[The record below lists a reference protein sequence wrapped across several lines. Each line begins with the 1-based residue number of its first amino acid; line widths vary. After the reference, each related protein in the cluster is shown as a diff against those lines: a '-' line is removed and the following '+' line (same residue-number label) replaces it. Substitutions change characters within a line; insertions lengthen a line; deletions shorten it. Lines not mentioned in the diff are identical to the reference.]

1 MPISGLLN
9 MFSSLANNSFN
20 ASQAAINRRWQ
31 EQMYEKQYSDNV
43 NLWKMQQEYNTPE
56 NQVARLKQAGI
67 NPYLALGNISTG
79 SATSA
84 PQSAQAGSGAQATGT
99 PAHFAGLTES
109 VLNLLK
115 SKDERT
121 LLKEQAKN
129 IAADSLS
136 KRIDSIT
143 QHQKN
148 MADIIGLLRGSER
161 DAASA
166 ALNRS
171 LRQTE
176 DELRGFKKQ
185 QYIDESQTSLLNTI
199 SQLAY
204 LHYLPTDKRL
214 QYSEIVSNIALN
226 YANRNLSV
234 EQAATE
240 STKQLLNVAQERGIH
255 ISNKVAFNTMGYAIA
270 EIRGRAKKANTPQNL
285 FEWSDSAGEAY
296 GKLRDKYLDKVNKYV
311 FKPSKR
317 LWKDTKRAFG
327 LP

>member
-1 MPISGLLN
+1 MPISGLFN

-20 ASQAAINRRWQ
+20 ASEAAKNRRWQ

-43 NLWKMQQEYNTPE
+43 ELWKMQQEYNTPE

-79 SATSA
+79 SALSA

-99 PAHFAGLTES
+99 PAHFAGLTEG

-115 SKDERT
+115 SKDERN

-148 MADIIGLLRGSER
+148 LADIISLLKGSER
-161 DAASA
+161 DAATA

-171 LRQTE
+171 MRQTE

-185 QYIDESQTSLLNTI
+185 QYIDSSLESSLRRASMIQSLKYF
-199 SQLAY
+199 SEQ
-204 LHYLPTDKRL
+204 KRL
-214 QYSEIVSNIALN
+214 EFAEILANIAESSSRKDLN
-226 YANRNLSV
+226 REQIKYIAKQIVTEEARGLSQQQQNQLFDDTYNYLLDSYKHKSKGSNAFEMFGGFVRSV
-234 EQAATE
+234 E
-240 STKQLLNVAQERGIH
+240 
-255 ISNKVAFNTMGYAIA
+255 
-270 EIRGRAKKANTPQNL
+270 
-285 FEWSDSAGEAY
+285 D
-296 GKLRDKYLDKVNKYV
+296 YL
-311 FKPSKR
+311 KR
-317 LWKDTKRAFG
+317 
-327 LP
+327 

>member
-1 MPISGLLN
+1 

-20 ASQAAINRRWQ
+20 ASEAAKNRRWQ
-31 EQMYEKQYSDNV
+31 EQMYEQQYRDNV
-43 NLWKMQQEYNTPE
+43 NLWKMQQDYNTPE

-79 SATSA
+79 SASSP

-99 PAHFAGLTES
+99 PAHFAGLTEG

-115 SKDERT
+115 SKDERN

-171 LRQTE
+171 LKQTE
-176 DELRGFKKQ
+176 DELRGYKKQ
-185 QYIDESQTSLLNTI
+185 QFVNDASESLLRQF
-199 SQLAY
+199 SQLQFLKAFPV
-204 LHYLPTDKRL
+204 LKRVEIAESLSRITLNEFNSQSDFSKIIKDAEKLIGRKMNKNEKQDLFEAMKKSIIFEPTKGM
-214 QYSEIVSNIALN
+214 SPAG
-226 YANRNLSV
+226 A
-234 EQAATE
+234 AATLG
-240 STKQLLNVAQERGIH
+240 SGFG
-255 ISNKVAFNTMGYAIA
+255 S
-270 EIRGRAKKANTPQNL
+270 
-285 FEWSDSAGEAY
+285 
-296 GKLRDKYLDKVNKYV
+296 KLKYW
-311 FKPSKR
+311 FKD
-317 LWKDTKRAFG
+317 LWD
-327 LP
+327 